1 MQVLLKMLEE
11 RPEGVVQADADAGDA
26 DAALDYGVRLSLGL
40 GCTRNRTK
48 SRVYLIKA
56 ILSPTASDETKAT
69 AHGALLNWY
78 VSSSKS
84 DFRSRYL
91 FAACHH
97 ANIAARL
104 CRKINNSLKTPA
116 SPAVLWF
123 MKHIFERMAKGAPEM
138 YLFYKDAQDVYEA
151 RNRQI
156 EGQKEKMPLKRLKN
170 PMRYRC
176 AAVGCGVEA
185 DSGKMLSRCSGKCDS
200 DKKPSYCSKEC
211 QKADWK
217 NHKPFCS
224 PGAECS
230 VIDDGTWD
238 APGPPRPSRGALQLP
253 ITHAGGGSRT
263 FVGSSTMDA
272 KTLKEVRDYGGVGCE
287 YSD

>member
-40 GCTRNRTK
+40 GCTRDRTK

-56 ILSPTASDETKAT
+56 ILSPTASDKTKAT
-69 AHGALLNWY
+69 AHGVLLNWY

-104 CRKINNSLKTPA
+104 CRTINNSLKTPA

-156 EGQKEKMPLKRLKN
+156 EGQREKMQLKRLKN
-170 PMRYRC
+170 PIRYRC

-211 QKADWK
+211 QKADGK
-217 NHKPFCS
+217 NHKP
-224 PGAECS
+224 
-230 VIDDGTWD
+230 
-238 APGPPRPSRGALQLP
+238 
-253 ITHAGGGSRT
+253 
-263 FVGSSTMDA
+263 
-272 KTLKEVRDYGGVGCE
+272 
-287 YSD
+287 